1 MHLSIL
7 EFKEVF
13 LMAKTPEKEPT
24 DSADAKGVVDD
35 LLSELGVDD
44 EMRQELVKSG
54 RMSSDVMRVESAT
67 QVRHRMELDGS
78 IERLRD
84 SLSLLERNI
93 MTVDNTIDRIE
104 RDLVPVVLSFL
115 VGLKG
120 NLVSMRGDIISK
132 SKRRAKTNLQSMYVD
147 TEVQPIVESEFVRV
161 EESLTSGMST
171 PILEKMRD
179 ITEGMKE
186 SMKTTLQELSSLKGF
201 VDDFSQRSMTEIE
214 FLSTELGMKPRIEV
228 PKEVEGQIQQL
239 QNTVDELK
247 HELGLERK
255 KTENRDL
262 ENEELRKNLAELK
275 IRNDDL
281 EDTLMGLQTAPKVD
295 QETLSELRHTV
306 KSLEASNEV
315 LEQKIKEFE
324 DANQVIETKSR
335 DYLSQ
340 VSKKELEIG
349 ELNTKIRQLESEMG
363 QSGARL
369 DEMEE
374 LRARL
379 RSYESGDKARE
390 LERVK
395 TELERASA
403 SLARMTGDFEETKA
417 KLAHTE
423 ETLEGY
429 LSLMDSTEKTKAF
442 LMVEEHGEMSIREIA
457 RSLGVAPAIV
467 MKWAEEFQALGIAW
481 VVDGSTLVHRNN
493 IETKR
498 E

>member
-1 MHLSIL
+1 
-7 EFKEVF
+7 
-13 LMAKTPEKEPT
+13 MAKEPDKEPT
-24 DSADAKGVVDD
+24 DGADAKGVVDG

-44 EMRQELVKSG
+44 EMRHELIQSG

-67 QVRHRMELDGS
+67 QVRHRMELDES

-93 MTVDNTIDRIE
+93 LTVDGTIDRIE

-120 NLVSMRGDIISK
+120 NLVSMRGDIISR
-132 SKRRAKTNLQSMYVD
+132 SKRKAKTNLQSMYVD
-147 TEVQPIVESEFVRV
+147 TEVQPIVDEEFMRV

-186 SMKTTLQELSSLKGF
+186 SMKLTLNELSSLKGS
-201 VDDFSQRSMTEIE
+201 VDDFTQRATTEVE
-214 FLSTELGMKPRIEV
+214 FLSTELGMKPRVEI
-228 PKEVEGQIQQL
+228 PKEIEIQIKQL
-239 QNTVDELK
+239 ESNMEELK
-247 HELGLERK
+247 QELNLERK
-255 KTENRDL
+255 KTENRDS
-262 ENEELRKNLAELK
+262 ENSELRKNLAELK

-281 EDTLMGLQTAPKVD
+281 EDTLMGLQAAPKVD
-295 QETLSELRHTV
+295 KETLAELRHTV
-306 KSLEASNEV
+306 KSLETTNEM
-315 LEQKIKEFE
+315 LEQKIKELE
-324 DANQVIETKSR
+324 ALSETSEKKAK
-335 DYLSQ
+335 DYLGKISQ
-340 VSKKELEIG
+340 KELEIG
-349 ELNTKIRQLESEMG
+349 ELNTKVRQLEDDMG
-363 QSGARL
+363 KSGARL

-390 LERVK
+390 LESTK
-395 TELERASA
+395 TELERVSA
-403 SLARMTGDFEETKA
+403 SLKRLTSDFEETKE
-417 KLAHTE
+417 KLSHTE

-442 LMVEEHGEMSIREIA
+442 LMVEEHGEMSIKEIA

-467 MKWAEEFQALGIAW
+467 MKWAEEFQSLGIAW
-481 VVDGSTLVHRNN
+481 VVDGSTLVHRDQMSSKK
-493 IETKR
+493 E
-498 E
+498 